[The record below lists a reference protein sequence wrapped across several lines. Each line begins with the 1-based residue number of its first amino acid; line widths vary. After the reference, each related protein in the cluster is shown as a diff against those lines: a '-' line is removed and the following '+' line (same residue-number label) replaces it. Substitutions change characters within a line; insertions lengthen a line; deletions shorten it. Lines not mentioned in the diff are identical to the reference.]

1 LSIAGIIRSA
11 QPLRGA
17 DRSLVVE
24 LAGLAGAGKSS
35 LTRALAGLDPEIRAR
50 PRVSWARYLACV
62 PPLVPT
68 LLSLHWPFRG
78 VLRKEMKRVLRLQAL
93 NRLSLGTR
101 DGRTLLFDEGPV
113 YMLARILVFGGQN
126 VQTHGFQRW
135 WRHAIARWAETLDVI
150 IWLEASDDLLA
161 ARLRTRPEHPFGDVD
176 DRAVSALLCAY
187 REAFTR
193 VIGEL
198 TAAAGPRVWTVP
210 TDRGSVDSHAQ
221 ELLARLRVV
230 RGTARRVREIA

>member
-1 LSIAGIIRSA
+1 
-11 QPLRGA
+11 
-17 DRSLVVE
+17 
-24 LAGLAGAGKSS
+24 
-35 LTRALAGLDPEIRAR
+35 
-50 PRVSWARYLACV
+50 
-62 PPLVPT
+62 
-68 LLSLHWPFRG
+68 
-78 VLRKEMKRVLRLQAL
+78 MKRVLRLQAL